1 MNKTLIAI
9 LLLVVS
15 MVGIP
20 TQIHAESE
28 VQYLVRLATQA
39 QDHIRFELSNME
51 NVPDELVELYEHG
64 SNEVDAL
71 VSATEEDDVPAARE
85 HFLSAMKSFKE
96 IGELINQQRSVAEI
110 ALAQSTDTSFGIKPV
125 IDRMERYV
133 DRLKGIAERNQ
144 VDIDFKALD
153 ELITTAKNNYNKG
166 DLEAAEKTIDIME
179 SLTLDVYNTLKD
191 DADQKKT
198 VRAKDFAEKQ
208 IQRIDVLIVQAKDLG
223 LSENIT
229 KSLEQSK
236 LKLTEASNADQIATQ
251 TRIIISI
258 KNQVDKSKEN
268 RIDAVIDQLE
278 AKIKRLS
285 TQENIDTSTIN
296 RTKSM
301 LDELKLLVVN
311 NKLDDAFRLFQL
323 LNNLLNDIENSTKP
337 LDRESENI
345 QRKPVSESK
354 PKEPNSDNERE
365 SLSDSKTE
373 RIKMKIRHLE
383 DELQKLE
390 QKAADNPAAKRWI
403 KNSLELLEEAKNQ
416 VDDSPE
422 ESLEK
427 ISEVEKILA
436 RLYRMLQ

>member
-28 VQYLVRLATQA
+28 AQYLVRLATQA

-85 HFLSAMKSFKE
+85 HFLSAMKNFKE